1 MKAVLLL
8 TILLAGAGLALQ
20 SSFFVGD
27 QPDPPFPEPS
37 TTGVSCFREGGVHSY
52 CECLYRLES
61 ARKAAGLPAPGKL
74 PPLDDP
80 RIRYAMAHP
89 QLYPIINADTLRC
102 MSPPKPPPR
111 PARPGTP
118 A

>member
-8 TILLAGAGLALQ
+8 TILLAAGGLTLRSITGDDQAAPPLPE
-20 SSFFVGD
+20 SS
-27 QPDPPFPEPS
+27 P
-37 TTGVSCFREGGVHSY
+37 TGVSCFREGGMHSY

-61 ARKAAGLPAPGKL
+61 ARKSAGLRAPGKL

-80 RIRYAMAHP
+80 LIRYAMAHP

-102 MSPPKPPPR
+102 MRPPEPPR
-111 PARPGTP
+111 RPASPGAP

>member
-1 MKAVLLL
+1 MKGVLLL

-20 SSFFVGD
+20 SSFVGD

-37 TTGVSCFREGGVHSY
+37 TTGVSCFREGGIHGY

-80 RIRYAMAHP
+80 LIRYAMQHP
-89 QLYPIINADTLRC
+89 RLYPIVNADTVRC
-102 MSPPKPPPR
+102 MTPPR
-111 PARPGTP
+111 RPPRPGTP

>member
-1 MKAVLLL
+1 MKGLLLL
-8 TILLAGAGLALQ
+8 TILLAVGGLTLR
-20 SSFFVGD
+20 SITGED
-27 QPDPPFPEPS
+27 QAVPPLPESS
-37 TTGVSCFREGGVHSY
+37 TTGVSCFRQGGAHDY

-74 PPLDDP
+74 PPLDNP
-80 RIRYAMAHP
+80 LIRYAMAHP

-102 MSPPKPPPR
+102 MGPPR
-111 PARPGTP
+111 PPARPGAP